1 MPQNFTAM
9 SNIRYDSLEVTPG
22 TYVPEIGKTYPQD
35 DPHARLKPLKRT
47 HEEVIDEH
55 YPYLDDS
62 FHNRWRIFWSYIFI
76 LYISLG
82 FNLYVRM
89 GMKVHGR
96 SKLRKYKALLKDGFI
111 TLSNHVYFLDCPA
124 VLIATHA
131 PHTTKI
137 PMFAPNFSTG
147 VSYFLHVVG
156 GVPIPEDN
164 FEAMKKFNAA
174 FDTFHERKYRFHIF
188 PEAAR
193 WDYYKPLRPFSK
205 GAFSM
210 AYKYNMPLLPCAI
223 NFRPRTGIY
232 RLFASADVPLVTVEI
247 GDPILPDTSKP
258 RRDEVQRLLHESRN
272 QIIQMLGITH
282 NTWEDEYSA

>member
-1 MPQNFTAM
+1 M
-9 SNIRYDSLEVTPG
+9 NIRYDSLQVTPG
-22 TYVPEIGKTYPQD
+22 TLVPETGKSYPQD
-35 DPHARLKPLKRT
+35 NPHARLKPMNQIHK
-47 HEEVIDEH
+47 EDIDEN
-55 YPYLDDS
+55 YPYYDNS

-82 FNLYVRM
+82 IYLRLCM
-89 GMKVHGR
+89 GMRVHGR
-96 SKLRKYKALLKDGFI
+96 HKLRQYKDLFKNGAI

-131 PHTTKI
+131 KPTTKI
-137 PMFAPNFSTG
+137 PMFAPNFNTR
-147 VSYFLHVVG
+147 VNYFLHVVG
-156 GVPIPEDN
+156 GIPIPENN

-174 FDTFHERKYRFHIF
+174 FDAYHEQKSWFHIF

-193 WDYYKPLRPFSK
+193 WDFYKPLRPFQK

-232 RLFASADVPLVTVEI
+232 RLFGHKNSPLITVEI
-247 GDPILPDTSKP
+247 GDPVVPDTTRP
-258 RRDEVQRLLHESRN
+258 RCTEVQRLLHESHR
-272 QIIQMLGITH
+272 QMQKLMGITH
-282 NTWEDEYSA
+282 NTWDEEFTTTKS